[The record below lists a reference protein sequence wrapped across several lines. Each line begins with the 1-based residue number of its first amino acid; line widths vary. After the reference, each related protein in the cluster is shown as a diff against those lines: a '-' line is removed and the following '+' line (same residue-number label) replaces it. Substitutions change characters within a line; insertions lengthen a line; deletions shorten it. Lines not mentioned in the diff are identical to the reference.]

1 MSDRPLS
8 LSLCNTAMRMDP
20 TYISV
25 YITWMYLIFIYT
37 VPFGGLCVL
46 NTQMFLDVR

>member
-1 MSDRPLS
+1 MIDLS
-8 LSLCNTAMRMDP
+8 FHFFENADMRMDP